1 MFSFVNQY
9 NEFVEKKCK
18 EQSVKNKVKSYR
30 DYLAENRV
38 YSKELGGTIAQPIL
52 TERQF
57 KNFIKN
63 AYTYLNQKIPTE
75 PELEDLYA
83 KSFNTFTFEEF
94 NEFMDTLQ
102 FGEFNN
108 IQDAYKSFTQELRN
122 RELIATEPLEVS
134 TDGSIASSIPSSAF
148 SAPTPS
154 PIEIDEDLS
163 VTIGDVFTNIYPPVG
178 QETEYGFSVM
188 GRDNEMSETMRF
200 TKMGKK
206 KEMSEYMR
214 SQQETLRRQEE
225 LKEGGRP
232 VPEQATLTG
241 QRGRP
246 LQFDLPDLGDINQRF
261 SREGSSLA

>member
-1 MFSFVNQY
+1 MDSYIDQY
-9 NEFVEKKCK
+9 NKFVEKKCK
-18 EQSVKNKVKSYR
+18 DQSVKNKIKSYR

-38 YSKELGGTIAQPIL
+38 YSKELGGTIAQPLL
-52 TERQF
+52 TQKQF
-57 KNFIKN
+57 KNIIKN
-63 AYTYLNQKIPTE
+63 AYVYLGQKIPTQS
-75 PELEDLYA
+75 ELEDLYA
-83 KSFNTFTFEEF
+83 KAFNTFTFEEF

-102 FGEFNN
+102 FGDFNN

-122 RELIATEPLEVS
+122 RERIATEPLEVS
-134 TDGSIASSIPSSAF
+134 TDGSIPSSIPSSAF

-178 QETEYGFSVM
+178 QETQFGFSKM
-188 GRDNEMSETMRF
+188 GRANEMSE
-200 TKMGKK
+200 
-206 KEMSEYMR
+206 SMR
-214 SQQETLRRQEE
+214 SQQETLRRQQE
-225 LKEGGRP
+225 LKESGGRAIP
-232 VPEQATLTG
+232 QQATLTG

>member
-1 MFSFVNQY
+1 MDSYIDQY

-18 EQSVKNKVKSYR
+18 DQSVKNKIKSYR

-38 YSKELGGTIAQPIL
+38 YSKELGGTIAQPLL
-52 TERQF
+52 TQKQF
-57 KNFIKN
+57 KNIIKN
-63 AYTYLNQKIPTE
+63 AYIFLNQQIPTQS
-75 PELEDLYA
+75 ELEDLYTKA
-83 KSFNTFTFEEF
+83 FNTFTFEEF

-102 FGEFNN
+102 FGDFNN

-122 RELIATEPLEVS
+122 RERIATEPLEVT
-134 TDGSIASSIPSSAF
+134 TDGSIPSSIPSSAF

-178 QETEYGFSVM
+178 QETQFGFSKM
-188 GRDNEMSETMRF
+188 GRANEMSE
-200 TKMGKK
+200 
-206 KEMSEYMR
+206 SMR
-214 SQQETLRRQEE
+214 SQQETLRRQQE
-225 LKEGGRP
+225 LKESGGRAIP
-232 VPEQATLTG
+232 QQATLTG

>member
-1 MFSFVNQY
+1 MDSYIDQY
-9 NEFVEKKCK
+9 NKFVEKKCK
-18 EQSVKNKVKSYR
+18 DQSVKNKIKSYR

-38 YSKELGGTIAQPIL
+38 YSKELGGTIALPLL
-52 TERQF
+52 TQKQF
-57 KNFIKN
+57 KNIIKN
-63 AYTYLNQKIPTE
+63 AYVYLGQKIPTQ

-83 KSFNTFTFEEF
+83 KAFNTYTLDEFTEF
-94 NEFMDTLQ
+94 IDMIQSGDFD
-102 FGEFNN
+102 N

-122 RELIATEPLEVS
+122 RERIATEPLEVS
-134 TDGSIASSIPSSAF
+134 TDGSIPSSIPSSAF

-178 QETEYGFSVM
+178 QETQFGFSKM
-188 GRDNEMSETMRF
+188 GRANEMSE
-200 TKMGKK
+200 
-206 KEMSEYMR
+206 SMR
-214 SQQETLRRQEE
+214 SQQETLRRQQE
-225 LKEGGRP
+225 LKESGGRAIP
-232 VPEQATLTG
+232 QQATLTG

>member
-1 MFSFVNQY
+1 MDSYIDQY
-9 NEFVEKKCK
+9 NKFVEKKCK
-18 EQSVKNKVKSYR
+18 DQSVKNKIKSYR

-38 YSKELGGTIAQPIL
+38 YSKELGGTIAQPLL
-52 TERQF
+52 TQKQF
-57 KNFIKN
+57 KNIIKN
-63 AYTYLNQKIPTE
+63 AYVYLGQKIPTQ

-83 KSFNTFTFEEF
+83 KAFNTYTLDEFTEF
-94 NEFMDTLQ
+94 IDMLQ
-102 FGEFNN
+102 SGDFDN
-108 IQDAYKSFTQELRN
+108 IQDAYKEFTQELRN
-122 RELIATEPLEVS
+122 RERIATEPLEVS
-134 TDGSIASSIPSSAF
+134 TDGSIPSSIPSSAF

-154 PIEIDEDLS
+154 AIEIDEDLS
-163 VTIGDVFTNIYPPVG
+163 VTIGDVFTNIYPPIG

>member
-1 MFSFVNQY
+1 MDSYIDQY
-9 NEFVEKKCK
+9 NKFVEKKCK

-38 YSKELGGTIAQPIL
+38 YSKELGGTIAQPLL
-52 TERQF
+52 TQKQF
-57 KNFIKN
+57 KNIIKN
-63 AYTYLNQKIPTE
+63 AYVYLGQKIPTQ

-83 KSFNTFTFEEF
+83 KAFNTYTLDEFTEF
-94 NEFMDTLQ
+94 IDLIQ
-102 FGEFNN
+102 SGQFNN
-108 IQDAYKSFTQELRN
+108 IQDAYKEFTKELLN
-122 RELIATEPLEVS
+122 RERIATEPLEVS
-134 TDGSIASSIPSSAF
+134 SDGSIPSSIPSSAF

-154 PIEIDEDLS
+154 PIEIEEDLS

-178 QETEYGFSVM
+178 QETQFGFSKM
-188 GRDNEMSETMRF
+188 GRANEMSE
-200 TKMGKK
+200 
-206 KEMSEYMR
+206 SMR
-214 SQQETLRRQEE
+214 SQQETLRRQQE

-232 VPEQATLTG
+232 VAQQATLTG

>member
-1 MFSFVNQY
+1 MDSYIDQY
-9 NEFVEKKCK
+9 NALVEKKCK
-18 EQSVKNKVKSYR
+18 DQSIKNKVKSYR

-38 YSKELGGTIAQPIL
+38 YSKELGGTIAQPLL
-52 TERQF
+52 TQKQF
-57 KNFIKN
+57 KNIIKN
-63 AYTYLNQKIPTE
+63 AYIFLNQQIPTQS
-75 PELEDLYA
+75 ELEDLYA
-83 KSFNTFTFEEF
+83 KAFNTFTFEEF

-102 FGEFNN
+102 FGDFNN

-122 RELIATEPLEVS
+122 RERIATEPLEVT
-134 TDGSIASSIPSSAF
+134 TDGSIPSSIPSSAF

-178 QETEYGFSVM
+178 QETQFGFSKM
-188 GRDNEMSETMRF
+188 GRANEMSE
-200 TKMGKK
+200 
-206 KEMSEYMR
+206 SMR
-214 SQQETLRRQEE
+214 SQQETLRRQQE
-225 LKEGGRP
+225 LKESGGRAIP
-232 VPEQATLTG
+232 QQATLTG

>member
-1 MFSFVNQY
+1 MFSFVDQY

-38 YSKELGGTIAQPIL
+38 YSKELGGTIAQPLL

-57 KNFIKN
+57 KNVIKN

-83 KSFNTFTFEEF
+83 KSFNTFTFQEF
-94 NEFMDTLQ
+94 NEFMDLLQ

-134 TDGSIASSIPSSAF
+134 TDGSIVSSIPSSAF

-163 VTIGDVFTNIYPPVG
+163 VTIGDVFTNIYPPIG
-178 QETEYGFSVM
+178 QETQFGFSRM
-188 GRDNEMSETMRF
+188 GKKAEMSE
-200 TKMGKK
+200 
-206 KEMSEYMR
+206 SMR
-214 SQQETLRRQEE
+214 SQQETLRRQQE

-232 VPEQATLTG
+232 VPEQATLSG

-261 SREGSSLA
+261 SREGSSVA

>member
-1 MFSFVNQY
+1 MDSYINQY
-9 NEFVEKKCK
+9 NEIVKKKCK

-38 YSKELGGTIAQPIL
+38 YSKELGGTIAQPLL
-52 TERQF
+52 TQKQF
-57 KNFIKN
+57 KNIIKN
-63 AYTYLNQKIPTE
+63 AYIYLGQKIPTQ

-83 KSFNTFTFEEF
+83 KAFNTYTFEEF
-94 NEFMDTLQ
+94 NEFMDMLQ
-102 FGEFNN
+102 SGDFDN

-122 RELIATEPLEVS
+122 RELIATEPFELS
-134 TDGSIASSIPSSAF
+134 GDGSIPSSAF
-148 SAPTPS
+148 SAPRPS
-154 PIEIDEDLS
+154 PIEVEEDLS

-178 QETEYGFSVM
+178 QETQFGFSKM
-188 GRDNEMSETMRF
+188 GRANEMSEF
-200 TKMGKK
+200 V
-206 KEMSEYMR
+206 R

-232 VPEQATLTG
+232 VAQQATLTG

-261 SREGSSLA
+261 SKPFQFLN

>member
-57 KNFIKN
+57 KNVIKN
-63 AYTYLNQKIPTE
+63 AYIYLNQKIPTE

-134 TDGSIASSIPSSAF
+134 TDSSIPSSIPSSAF

-154 PIEIDEDLS
+154 PIEIEEDLS
-163 VTIGDVFTNIYPPVG
+163 VTIGDVYTNIYPPVG
-178 QETEYGFSVM
+178 QEKQFGFSKM
-188 GRDNEMSETMRF
+188 GRANEMSE
-200 TKMGKK
+200 
-206 KEMSEYMR
+206 SMR
-214 SQQETLRRQEE
+214 SQQETLRRQQE
-225 LKEGGRP
+225 LKEGRRP
-232 VPEQATLTG
+232 VPQQATLTG

>member
-1 MFSFVNQY
+1 MFSFVDQY
-9 NEFVEKKCK
+9 NEFVQKKCK

-38 YSKELGGTIAQPIL
+38 YSKDLGGTISQPLL

-57 KNFIKN
+57 KNVIKN
-63 AYTYLNQKIPTE
+63 AYIYLNQKIPTQ

-83 KSFNTFTFEEF
+83 KAFNTYTFEEF
-94 NEFMDTLQ
+94 NEFMDMLQ
-102 FGEFNN
+102 TGDFDN

-122 RELIATEPLEVS
+122 RERIATEPFELS
-134 TDGSIASSIPSSAF
+134 SDGSIPSSIPSSAF

-154 PIEIDEDLS
+154 PIEIEEDLS

-178 QETEYGFSVM
+178 QETQFGFSRM
-188 GRDNEMSETMRF
+188 GKKAEMSE
-200 TKMGKK
+200 
-206 KEMSEYMR
+206 SMR
-214 SQQETLRRQEE
+214 SQQETLRRQQE

-232 VPEQATLTG
+232 VPEQATLSG

-246 LQFDLPDLGDINQRF
+246 LQFDLPDLGDINQRY
-261 SREGSSLA
+261 SRGGSSVA

>member
-57 KNFIKN
+57 KNVIKN
-63 AYTYLNQKIPTE
+63 AYIYLNQKIPTE
-75 PELEDLYA
+75 SELEDLYA
-83 KSFNTFTFEEF
+83 KAYNTY
-94 NEFMDTLQ
+94 
-102 FGEFNN
+102 

-122 RELIATEPLEVS
+122 RERIATEPLEVNS
-134 TDGSIASSIPSSAF
+134 DGSIASSIPSSAF
-148 SAPTPS
+148 SAPTPA

-178 QETEYGFSVM
+178 QETEYGFSGM
-188 GRDNEMSETMRF
+188 GRDNEMSET
-200 TKMGKK
+200 
-206 KEMSEYMR
+206 MR

-225 LKEGGRP
+225 LKEGRRP
-232 VPEQATLTG
+232 VPQQATLTG

-246 LQFDLPDLGDINQRF
+246 LKFDLPDLGDINQRF
-261 SREGSSLA
+261 SSDGSSLA